1 MNEGKR
7 VSGAVQVYSI
17 QARDQI
23 HAIGMRFF
31 QEMGI
36 SNFMDDVFCCVDELI
51 KNAVKANYKLLLI
64 MDHMYGMNARMN
76 PGASPQEIRNAILE
90 TLSDRNAYDSIAAEI
105 IRRDNISGMVR
116 EVLNE
121 EARHLAIKNMLYR
134 EKRTHTPEEREILSR
149 LKNLHKIRTGMKE
162 RDFKIVLTMEADE
175 RTIFISVTNTAP
187 ILSNDLARILEKRRE
202 HRQCR
207 EEGREYEFFVNNI
220 DTSESGFGLG
230 YATIDCHL
238 LNMGINPEDAIDITS
253 NRDTTV
259 RLALPVEALLRN
271 CTP

>member
-1 MNEGKR
+1 MSEGKR
-7 VSGAVQVYSI
+7 VSGAVQVYST

-23 HAIGMRFF
+23 HAIGQRFF
-31 QEMGI
+31 REMGI

-64 MDHMYGMNARMN
+64 MEHMYGMNARMN
-76 PGASPQEIRNAILE
+76 PGASPQEIRNAILD
-90 TLSDRNAYDSIAAEI
+90 TLSDRNAYDNIAAEI

-121 EARHLAIKNMLYR
+121 EARHLAVKNRVYQENR
-134 EKRTHTPEEREILSR
+134 AYSPDEREVLSR
-149 LKNLHKIRTGMKE
+149 LKNLQKIRAGMKE
-162 RDFKIVLTMEADE
+162 RDFKIVLTMEANE
-175 RTIFISVTNTAP
+175 GVIYISVTNTAP

-238 LNMGINPEDAIDITS
+238 LNMGINPEHAIDIDS

-259 RLALPVEALLRN
+259 RLALPIEALMKK
-271 CTP
+271 CDP